1 MTSFAELGLS
11 PRLLTALQATH
22 LKSPTPIQ
30 AQSIPHVMQGRD
42 LMGLAQTGTGKTAAF
57 GLPLLHR
64 LLDIGHPPGPRN
76 IRALILAP
84 TRELATQIKDNL
96 EIFTKGTAVKVVMV
110 VGGASI
116 NRQSMSL
123 AKGADVLV
131 ATPGRLIDLIERGD
145 VNLEKCGY
153 LVLDEADHMLDMG
166 FIHALRRIAK
176 YIPLRRQ
183 TLMFSATMPKDIEEI
198 AATYLRDPVKV
209 QVAPPGK
216 PAEKVTQGVH
226 FIPNGDKAKLLE
238 SYLLKHPG
246 EQALVFSRTKHGA
259 DKLAKVLEQWG
270 FKVGAIHGN
279 RSQNQR
285 DRILGEFKGG
295 ELDVLVATDVAARGI
310 DIPTVRH
317 VYNYDMPNVPEN
329 YVHRIG
335 RTARA
340 GAEGSSVSFC
350 APAEMAELQAIE
362 KLLKKTLPVLGG
374 APWAADIVA
383 AAPKPGQKR
392 GGGRPQGQK
401 PQGQKPQG
409 QKPQGQRPASAAP
422 SGARPQGTGKPA
434 AGAARGPKPA
444 PRGGAQ
450 APRRQG
456 GGKPAGGRRP
466 S

>member
-1 MTSFAELGLS
+1 MTTFAELGLS
-11 PRLLTALQATH
+11 PKLVQALAATN
-22 LKSPTPIQ
+22 LQTPTPIQ
-30 AQSIPHVMQGRD
+30 AQAIPPIMAGRD

-84 TRELATQIKDNL
+84 TRELATQIKDNF
-96 EIFTKGTAVKVVMV
+96 ETFTKGTAVKVVMV

-131 ATPGRLIDLIERGD
+131 ATPGRLIDLIERND
-145 VNLEKCGY
+145 VNLENCGY

-176 YIPLRRQ
+176 HIPLRRQ
-183 TLMFSATMPKDIEEI
+183 TMMFSATMPKDIEEI
-198 AATYLRDPVKV
+198 ADTYLRDPVRV

-216 PAEKVTQGVH
+216 PADKITQGVH
-226 FIPNGDKAKLLE
+226 YIPNGDKAKLLE

-259 DKLAKVLEQWG
+259 DKLAKVLGTWG

-285 DRILGEFKGG
+285 DRILAEFKSG
-295 ELDVLVATDVAARGI
+295 EVDVLVATDVAARGI

-340 GAEGSSVSFC
+340 GANGSSVSFC
-350 APAEMAELQAIE
+350 APAEMGELQAIE
-362 KLLKKTLPVLGG
+362 KILKKPLPVLGG
-374 APWAADIVA
+374 APWAADMIA
-383 AAPKPGQKR
+383 AAPKPQRNR

-401 PQGQKPQG
+401 PQGANPHGPRPQG
-409 QKPQGQRPASAAP
+409 QPAKPG
-422 SGARPQGTGKPA
+422 G
-434 AGAARGPKPA
+434 
-444 PRGGAQ
+444 GGAQ
-450 APRRQG
+450 RGPNPPARGGGMAPRRSG
-456 GGKPAGGRRP
+456 GSGKPGGGRRP
-466 S
+466 G